1 MGLVNDLE
9 KAINEMRIDTPTL
22 QGQQTLYLNVMATAL
37 AFIADKMVEE
47 DKPEKHLNYE
57 QFCKLKEEVIGEATV
72 FCVEDIAPI
81 FDKYEALI
89 FGEETDD

>member
-1 MGLVNDLE
+1 MGLVNALE
-9 KAINEMRIDTPTL
+9 RAMDEMKMDTPTL
-22 QGQQTLYLNVMATAL
+22 EGQQTIYLNVIATGIA
-37 AFIADKMVEE
+37 AIADKLTEE
-47 DKPEKHLNYE
+47 KPEKHLNYE

-72 FCVEDIAPI
+72 FCVDDIAPI